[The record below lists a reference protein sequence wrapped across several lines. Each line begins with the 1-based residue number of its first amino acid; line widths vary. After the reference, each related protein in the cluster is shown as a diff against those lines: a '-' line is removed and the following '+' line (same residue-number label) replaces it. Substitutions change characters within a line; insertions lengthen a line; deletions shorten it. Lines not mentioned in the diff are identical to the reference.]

1 MLGRKIPFLVRSP
14 WRSISLAILAHNL
27 ASPHKDM
34 KELKDGL
41 RSLVRIDFQGR
52 VHKQFRGTDSDIRFA
67 NEIKVLKVLEER
79 GAPNVP
85 VLLDSDK
92 ETLTIVT
99 TNCGAP
105 APLITVEK
113 ATALFQELEELYGI
127 RHDDPEPRNVTYSQR
142 MGRFCLIDFELASI
156 LPVPDEKK
164 EKPPVLRATWFS
176 SSIKGKNHKAND
188 DAYLA
193 LTVNPELTERLPES
207 GEILLD
213 PSHLV
218 LAVSDGMGGQE
229 AGEFASRLL
238 MARIRKEAAHL
249 YQTLARKDDHAE
261 AEKALDQLLRR
272 AHHDVVSLAN
282 SESRLSNTRGMGA
295 TLTMAWVSHERLYW
309 AHIGDSRL
317 YLVDDEGVRQLTK
330 DDCRAWH
337 EWKRGTISEY
347 GYRTH
352 PRKSV
357 LSDVLGGSPHE
368 PCPQVGSVPISQE
381 QRLMLC
387 SDGIMD
393 GLWETHIQEMLSEDL
408 TPKETAVAMS
418 ARARKND
425 GRDDTTIIV
434 AKIARI

>member
-1 MLGRKIPFLVRSP
+1 
-14 WRSISLAILAHNL
+14 
-27 ASPHKDM
+27 M
-34 KELKDGL
+34 KELKDGI
-41 RSLVRIDFQGR
+41 RSLVRIDFNGH
-52 VHKQFRGTDSDIRFA
+52 VHKQFRGTDSDKRFA
-67 NEIKVLKVLEER
+67 NEVAVLKALEER

-85 VLLDSDK
+85 VLLSSDE

-105 APLITVEK
+105 APLISATK

-127 RHDDPEPRNVTYSQR
+127 RHDDPEPRNVTYSKK
-142 MGRFCLIDFELASI
+142 MGRFCLIDFELAEI
-156 LPVPDEKK
+156 LPIPDSQHTATQ
-164 EKPPVLRATWFS
+164 VLRASWFAS
-176 SSIKGKNHKAND
+176 SVQGRTHKAND

-193 LTVNPELTERLPES
+193 LTVNPQLTDRLPTS

-218 LAVSDGMGGQE
+218 LAVSDGMGGRD

-238 MARIRKEAAHL
+238 MVRIRKEADRL
-249 YQTLARKDDHAE
+249 YKTLANHENHKDAE
-261 AEKALDQLLRR
+261 NALDQLLRA
-272 AHHDVVSLAN
+272 AHRDVTNLAD
-282 SESRLSNTRGMGA
+282 LDSNTKGMGA
-295 TLTMAWVSHERLYW
+295 TLTLAWVSHERLYW

-317 YLVDDEGVRQLTK
+317 YLVNEGGVQQLTQ

-337 EWKRGTISEY
+337 EWKRGMITEY
-347 GYRTH
+347 AYRNH

-357 LSDVLGGSPHE
+357 LSDVLGGGPHE
-368 PCPQVGSVPISQE
+368 PCPQTGSIPLASE
-381 QRLMLC
+381 QHIMIC

-393 GLWETHIQEMLSEDL
+393 GLWERHIQEMLSENR
-408 TPKETAVAMS
+408 PVKETALAMS
-418 ARARKND
+418 ERARKND

>member
-1 MLGRKIPFLVRSP
+1 
-14 WRSISLAILAHNL
+14 
-27 ASPHKDM
+27 M
-34 KELKDGL
+34 KELKDGI
-41 RSLVRIDFQGR
+41 RSLVRIDFNGH
-52 VHKQFRGTDSDIRFA
+52 VHKQFRGTDSDKRFA
-67 NEIKVLKVLEER
+67 NEVVVLKTLEER

-85 VLLDSDK
+85 VLISSDE

-105 APLITVEK
+105 APLISEAK

-127 RHDDPEPRNVTYSQR
+127 RHDDPEPRNVTYSQK
-142 MGRFCLIDFELASI
+142 MGRFCLIDFELAKV
-156 LPVPDEKK
+156 LPVPDSQHTKTQ
-164 EKPPVLRATWFS
+164 VLRASWFAS
-176 SSIKGKNHKAND
+176 SERGLTHKAND

-193 LTVNPELTERLPES
+193 LTVNPELTDRLPTS

-218 LAVSDGMGGQE
+218 LAVSDGMGGRD

-238 MARIRKEAAHL
+238 MARIRKEADRL
-249 YQTLARKDDHAE
+249 YKTLANHENYQE
-261 AEKALDQLLRR
+261 AEKALDQLLRA
-272 AHHDVVSLAN
+272 AHHDVTNLADHD
-282 SESRLSNTRGMGA
+282 SNTKGMGA
-295 TLTMAWVSHERLYW
+295 TLTLAWVSHERLYW

-317 YLVDDEGVRQLTK
+317 YLINDEGVQQLTK

-337 EWKRGTISEY
+337 EWQRGAITEY
-347 GYRTH
+347 AYRNH

-368 PCPQVGSVPISQE
+368 PYPQVGSIHLASE

-393 GLWETHIQEMLSEDL
+393 GLWEQHITEMLADDL
-408 TPKETAVAMS
+408 PVKSTALAMS
-418 ARARKND
+418 ERARKND

>member
-1 MLGRKIPFLVRSP
+1 
-14 WRSISLAILAHNL
+14 
-27 ASPHKDM
+27 M
-34 KELKDGL
+34 KELKDGI
-41 RSLVRIDFQGR
+41 RSLVRIDFNGH
-52 VHKQFRGTDSDIRFA
+52 VHKQFRGTDSDKRFA
-67 NEIKVLKVLEER
+67 NEVAVLKTLEER

-85 VLLDSDK
+85 VLISSD
-92 ETLTIVT
+92 EESLTIVT

-105 APLITVEK
+105 APLISETK

-127 RHDDPEPRNVTYSQR
+127 RHDDPEPRNVTYSQK
-142 MGRFCLIDFELASI
+142 MGRFCLIDFELAEI
-156 LPVPDEKK
+156 LPVPDSQHTTTQ
-164 EKPPVLRATWFS
+164 VLRASWFS
-176 SSIKGKNHKAND
+176 SSVQGRTHKAND

-193 LTVNPELTERLPES
+193 LTVNPELTDRLPTS

-218 LAVSDGMGGQE
+218 LAVSDGMGGSD

-238 MARIRKEAAHL
+238 MARIRKEADRLYKTLANHEL
-249 YQTLARKDDHAE
+249 YQE
-261 AEKALDQLLRR
+261 AEKALDQLLRA
-272 AHHDVVSLAN
+272 AHRDVVGLADR
-282 SESRLSNTRGMGA
+282 ESNTKGMGA
-295 TLTMAWVSHERLYW
+295 TLTMAWVSHERIYW

-317 YLVDDEGVRQLTK
+317 YLVNDEGVQQLTK

-337 EWKRGTISEY
+337 EWKRGIITEY
-347 GYRTH
+347 AYRNH
-352 PRKSV
+352 PRKAV

-368 PCPQVGSVPISQE
+368 PYPQVGSIPLASE

-393 GLWETHIQEMLSEDL
+393 GLWEQHITEMLAENRPVKD
-408 TPKETAVAMS
+408 TALAMS
-418 ARARKND
+418 ERARKND